1 MGTEKLVK
9 DRAKTHGKFE
19 ETAFVASKLQQHSTI
34 TKHVGVTPQIEQ
46 ARQMICVKLARV
58 ACGDPFVID
67 HWKDIAGYAEL
78 VVQYLENSNR
88 AN

>member
-1 MGTEKLVK
+1 MNAKKLVK
-9 DRAKTHGKFE
+9 DRAKTHGDFA
-19 ETAFVASKLQQHSTI
+19 ETAFVASKLQYHSTI
-34 TKHVGVTPQIEQ
+34 THHAGVSPQIEH
-46 ARQMICVKLARV
+46 ARQMICVKLARI

-88 AN
+88 AS

>member
-1 MGTEKLVK
+1 MSTEKLVK
-9 DRAKTHGKFE
+9 DRAKTHGDFAD
-19 ETAFVASKLQQHSTI
+19 TATRAVQLNAITRLPAKLEIPPTLEH
-34 TKHVGVTPQIEQ
+34 

-88 AN
+88 AS